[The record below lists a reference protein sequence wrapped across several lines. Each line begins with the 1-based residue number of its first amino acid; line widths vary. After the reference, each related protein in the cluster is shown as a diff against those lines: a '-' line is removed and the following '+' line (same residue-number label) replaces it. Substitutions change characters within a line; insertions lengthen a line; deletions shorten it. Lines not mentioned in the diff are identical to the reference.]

1 MDVYLDWH
9 LITPLHGNNVIG
21 SVPIGR
27 KVYATA
33 AQASVIMPTCPH
45 SRSFQPTAVPTGNEL
60 KNMLSLETRNTRW
73 ASFN

>member
-21 SVPIGR
+21 SIPIGR

-33 AQASVIMPTCPH
+33 AQASVIMPTCPTRGH
-45 SRSFQPTAVPTGNEL
+45 SSPLQSPQE
-60 KNMLSLETRNTRW
+60 MS
-73 ASFN
+73 